1 MPVETT
7 VEVVC
12 PGCGGQNVEC
22 RGVVVACRPCEGSR
36 GRSQR
41 RYQRLLERKLFCQ
54 DCEAEFATA
63 ERLDD

>member
-1 MPVETT
+1 MPVETLF
-7 VEVVC
+7 EAVC

-22 RGVVVACRPCEGSR
+22 RGVVVACRPSER
-36 GRSQR
+36 GRGQR
-41 RYQRLLERKLFCQ
+41 RYQRILERKLLCQ